1 MSWAYW
7 GIVSGIISLVAVF
20 LFAILTLYA
29 GPKGSSPAS
38 KRLGIGGKPE
48 PLIHRRA
55 A

>member
-20 LFAILTLYA
+20 LFAILTIYA
-29 GPKGSSPAS
+29 GPRGSSS
-38 KRLGIGGKPE
+38 GKRLNLGAKPE
-48 PLIHRRA
+48 PLVHRRA